1 MPLAD
6 FVIRPARKEEFAAI
20 RSLILREHLNPTGL
34 NWRRFLVAVSAR
46 GEVLGCGQIKIHR
59 DGSRELASIV
69 VQKQARSRGI
79 AQAIIQELLRQ
90 ESTRPLY
97 LMCRPGLETFYAQF
111 SFRTISEN
119 EMPPYFR
126 HIHLLLKALT
136 FNRKSVLVMQ
146 LE

>member
-1 MPLAD
+1 M
-6 FVIRPARKEEFAAI
+6 
-20 RSLILREHLNPTGL
+20 
-34 NWRRFLVAVSAR
+34 RRFLVAVSAR

-69 VQKQARSRGI
+69 VQKQARGRGI

-90 ESTRPLY
+90 EATRPLY

-111 SFRTISEN
+111 NFRTISEN

-126 HIHLLLKALT
+126 HICLLLKALT
-136 FNRKSVLVMQ
+136 FNRKSVLVMRM
-146 LE
+146 E